1 MKYSSLEVDIPT
13 KGIARENEDRN
24 IDRDETNQMEK
35 LTSFHSRCELFCW
48 RVLLSPISSLR
59 NMTPLCPN
67 EKHGFKDSFCTS

>member
-24 IDRDETNQMEK
+24 IDSDETNQMENYHRF
-35 LTSFHSRCELFCW
+35 TPGGSFFCW